1 MSLPLLLLAFWA
13 PQAPPPSPA
22 PVQTEEPTWT
32 GKADFGMS
40 LLTGNN
46 PTSKVDFQGKA
57 QWERENRRWIGT
69 GNYHA
74 SRQGTLLGES
84 ETSSRL
90 MHLGVE
96 HHRFL
101 DADGD
106 WYAYGKSSSRR
117 DVPNGLELRA
127 DIGLGMGWEH
137 RWNQDQTILTLEA
150 GPSLLRE
157 DNVGSSKTDTLSGR
171 SALTFKL
178 PIAEKWTLETKAEYF
193 FATGNTDAN
202 SLTSSVD
209 MDWNFSEDW
218 FLSFGNALAWDGTP
232 APGFQETD
240 LRWTVNIGTTF

>member
-1 MSLPLLLLAFWA
+1 MSLPFLLLALWA
-13 PQAPPPSPA
+13 PQTPPAPPA
-22 PVQTEEPTWT
+22 PIQAKEPTWT

-46 PTSKVDFQGKA
+46 PTSKIDFQGKA
-57 QWERENRRWIGT
+57 QWEKENRRWIWT
-69 GNYHA
+69 GDYHA
-74 SRQGTLLGES
+74 SRQSTLAGEA

-101 DADGD
+101 DEEGD

-127 DIGLGMGWEH
+127 DIGLGMGWKH
-137 RWNQDQTILTLEA
+137 RWNQDQTSLTLEA

-157 DNVGSSKTDTLSGR
+157 DNVGSLKSDTLSGR
-171 SALTFKL
+171 SAVELEL
-178 PIAEKWTLETKAEYF
+178 PVADKWALGIKTEYF
-193 FATGNTDAN
+193 FSTGNTNAN

-232 APGFQETD
+232 APGFQKTD